1 MNKGKGISVEIS
13 PLFFGLM
20 AWLLTYEEKGLAAGC
35 LAASLIHE
43 CGHLLMM
50 FWRRSPPTAVRVGPF
65 GMRVERTETAALSFW
80 DDLLIAAGGPLIN
93 LICFVLF
100 WLCGINTA
108 ATVHLVMAVM
118 NLLPVEALD
127 GGQILQNL
135 LYLKLSSETVN
146 LLLFIISLAVILP
159 LGVVGFWVLLQSG
172 SNPSLLVVDIYLIL
186 LLLFK
191 RSR

>member
-1 MNKGKGISVEIS
+1 MNREKGISVQIS

-20 AWLLTYEEKGLAAGC
+20 AWLLIYEKKGLAAGC

-50 FWRRSPPTAVRVGPF
+50 FWRNSPPTAIRVGPF
-65 GMRVERTETAALSFW
+65 GMRVERRETATLSFW
-80 DDLLIAAGGPLIN
+80 DDLLIAAGGPLVN
-93 LICFVLF
+93 LIFFVIF
-100 WLCGINTA
+100 WFCGRETA
-108 ATVHLVMAVM
+108 AAIHFVIAVL

-127 GGQILQNL
+127 GGQMLQNL
-135 LYLKLSSETVN
+135 LYLKLSRETADR
-146 LLLFIISLAVILP
+146 LLLFLSLAVILP
-159 LGVVGFWVLLQSG
+159 LGVIGFWVLFQSG
-172 SNPSLLVVDIYLIL
+172 CNPSLLLVDLYLIL